1 MGERAARTPCALRAV
16 ILPACGALVRR
27 AGGVPVVTLVD
38 SLNLRLQAGIPP
50 GCVFLLGL
58 VPVVSLC

>member
-1 MGERAARTPCALRAV
+1 V

-27 AGGVPVVTLVD
+27 AGGIPVVSLVD